1 MKLNN
6 FHASNGQES
15 EFDEAHFE
23 AERILRWRRTDI
35 HALFVKAEALYA
47 KCKVMYIWK
56 NKRRMNSRFCF
67 FEMLQFEHALRTY
80 HAGCRSRAPLY
91 SDAFR

>member
-1 MKLNN
+1 M
-6 FHASNGQES
+6 SNVQES

-47 KCKVMYIWK
+47 KCKVI
-56 NKRRMNSRFCF
+56 
-67 FEMLQFEHALRTY
+67 Y
-80 HAGCRSRAPLY
+80 HIFGGKGVWNVNFDYEIL
-91 SDAFR
+91 

>member
-1 MKLNN
+1 M
-6 FHASNGQES
+6 SNGQES

-47 KCKVMYIWK
+47 KCKVMYILGK
-56 NKRRMNSRFCF
+56 
-67 FEMLQFEHALRTY
+67 
-80 HAGCRSRAPLY
+80 
-91 SDAFR
+91 

>member
-1 MKLNN
+1 M
-6 FHASNGQES
+6 SNVQES

-47 KCKVMYIWK
+47 KCKVI
-56 NKRRMNSRFCF
+56 
-67 FEMLQFEHALRTY
+67 Y
-80 HAGCRSRAPLY
+80 HIFGGKGV
-91 SDAFR
+91 